1 MGLGRS
7 PNQFCLKMGL
17 YSDLPVYKATHDLL
31 LAVFQFSK
39 GFAKEYKYTVE
50 ERLKRETIDL
60 LTLIYLVNVKRDKME
75 VLQEA
80 RERIQVIRLFIRLM
94 KDLHQVSLRDFI
106 KINETIENVSKQ
118 LARWQK
124 TVH

>member
-1 MGLGRS
+1 
-7 PNQFCLKMGL
+7 
-17 YSDLPVYKATHDLL
+17 
-31 LAVFQFSK
+31 
-39 GFAKEYKYTVE
+39 
-50 ERLKRETIDL
+50 
-60 LTLIYLVNVKRDKME
+60 ME

-80 RERIQVIRLFIRLM
+80 RERIEVVRLFIKLK

-118 LARWQK
+118 LAGWQK